1 MRALEVS
8 GQIDGQGRL
17 LIEHLPS
24 PSNGS
29 GEVRVIVL
37 YPDEDQL
44 EESDPDNMPT
54 AEVEADLRAAL
65 QEAKD
70 GQRMSLDQMWAELAE
85 EQTLSQNAQTD

>member
-1 MRALEVS
+1 MVLEKS
-8 GQIDGQGRL
+8 ESL
-17 LIEHLPS
+17 S
-24 PSNGS
+24 Y
-29 GEVRVIVL
+29 
-37 YPDEDQL
+37 YPDGDQL

-85 EQTLSQNAQTD
+85 EQTPSQNVQKD

>member
-8 GQIDGQGRL
+8 GQIDDQGRL

-29 GEVRVIVL
+29 REVRVIVL

-44 EESDPDNMPT
+44 EESDPDNMST

-85 EQTLSQNAQTD
+85 EQTPSQNVQKD